1 MPRIVLASASAS
13 RRRLLESAGVKPKI
27 MVSHVDEESDF
38 FNAMKP
44 ADMVI
49 ALAITKAHT
58 IREQI
63 DFPAIII
70 GCDSTFEFDSQSL
83 GKPATPEIA
92 IERASRVRGNSG
104 LLHTGHCIIDT
115 TKDKEISSIVTT
127 KVTFDNM
134 TDAEIDASFAK
145 AAASGDEE
153 PEMGDFEKA
162 IEILRKKGQKV
173 AANRADR
180 DSSEGAAI
188 AKVSTDKTA
197 GVVISLNCETDF
209 VAKNDSFVAL
219 ANALADLA
227 INFKS
232 KEAFLV

>member
-1 MPRIVLASASAS
+1 MPRIVLASASVS
-13 RRRLLESAGVKPKI
+13 RRRLLESAGLKTTI
-27 MVSHVDEESDF
+27 MVSHVDEETDF
-38 FNAMKP
+38 FNAMTP

-92 IERASRVRGNSG
+92 IERASRVRGNTG

-127 KVTFDNM
+127 KVTFDDM
-134 TDAEIDASFAK
+134 TDAEIADYVATGEPLHVAGGFTLDGFSSPFIPSIEGDYTNVVGISMPFVRK
-145 AAASGDEE
+145 AFEQLGYSW
-153 PEMGDFEKA
+153 PEV
-162 IEILRKKGQKV
+162 KV
-173 AANRADR
+173 MQ
-180 DSSEGAAI
+180 
-188 AKVSTDKTA
+188 
-197 GVVISLNCETDF
+197 
-209 VAKNDSFVAL
+209 
-219 ANALADLA
+219 
-227 INFKS
+227 
-232 KEAFLV
+232 

>member
-1 MPRIVLASASAS
+1 
-13 RRRLLESAGVKPKI
+13 
-27 MVSHVDEESDF
+27 MVSHVDEETDF
-38 FNAMKP
+38 FNAMTP

-92 IERASRVRGNSG
+92 IARASRVRGNTG

-127 KVTFDNM
+127 KVTFDDM
-134 TDAEIDASFAK
+134 TDAEIADYVATGEPLHVAGGFTLDGFSSPFIPSIEGDYTNVVGISMPFVRK
-145 AAASGDEE
+145 AFEQLGYSW
-153 PEMGDFEKA
+153 PEV
-162 IEILRKKGQKV
+162 KV
-173 AANRADR
+173 MQ
-180 DSSEGAAI
+180 
-188 AKVSTDKTA
+188 
-197 GVVISLNCETDF
+197 
-209 VAKNDSFVAL
+209 
-219 ANALADLA
+219 
-227 INFKS
+227 
-232 KEAFLV
+232 